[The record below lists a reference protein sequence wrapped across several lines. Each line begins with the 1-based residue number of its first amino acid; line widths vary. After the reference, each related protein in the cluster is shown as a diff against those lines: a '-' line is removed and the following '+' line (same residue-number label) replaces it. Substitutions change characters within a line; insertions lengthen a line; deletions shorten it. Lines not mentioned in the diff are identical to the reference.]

1 MLTFVASLLALPAG
15 LPDSRD
21 LTAIGPLA
29 ETNTADPE
37 LSEVG
42 MGTTANAAP
51 VVAAHFKLRLV
62 LPPFNLALFG
72 HYLFP
77 PLYLALT

>member
-15 LPDSRD
+15 LPYSRD
-21 LTAIGPLA
+21 LTTISSLA

-42 MGTTANAAP
+42 MGTTADAAP
-51 VVAAHFKLRLV
+51 IVAAHLV
-62 LPPFNLALFG
+62 LWLALPLLNLAFFC

-77 PLYLALT
+77 PLFNPP